1 LRRCAGSGPER
12 SAGVA
17 IGRGLAAIA
26 TQNAQCSLRIRSMDA
41 DFLINVAHALTIAG
55 AIVLLA
61 GLITM
66 ARPIAAIGLGN
77 RTRAGLVMVAG
88 LCIAFGGVALLNH
101 ICDPTIPCNRCSAN
115 RVPLITHAHACLN
128 PLQHIAR

>member
-1 LRRCAGSGPER
+1 
-12 SAGVA
+12 
-17 IGRGLAAIA
+17 
-26 TQNAQCSLRIRSMDA
+26 MDA
-41 DFLINVAHALTIAG
+41 DFLISVAHALTIAG

-115 RVPLITHAHACLN
+115 RLQLITPAHACL
-128 PLQHIAR
+128 PPVRRLERQ